1 MDLGPIERSLRN
13 KSASALLTD
22 PRLIRRV
29 IKRHRDLPGMGLDVP
44 HARSYVLRREALLSI
59 ATPRELGC
67 EEQSLLAHVILL
79 PRPTADD
86 LAGKEPADVLR
97 LLWRS
102 TFHAR
107 VHLE

>member
-1 MDLGPIERSLRN
+1 MGLGAIEASLRRQ
-13 KSASALLTD
+13 SAAGVLTD
-22 PRLIRRV
+22 PRLLRRG
-29 IKRHRDLPGMGLDVP
+29 IKRPPDLPGMGLDVP

-59 ATPRELGC
+59 ATARELGC
-67 EEQSLLAHVILL
+67 DEGSLPAEVILL
-79 PRPTADD
+79 PRPTPDD

-107 VHLE
+107 